1 MANLKDKIIERENKE
16 QTKKE
21 PKNSY
26 FNKIGSKRKI
36 EKDKQISVKV
46 NSETYEKFAVICSKE
61 GISRNSALNML
72 ISHYVRDNEY
82 LLEDKA

>member
-26 FNKIGSKRKI
+26 FNKIGGKRKV

-46 NSETYEKFAVICSKE
+46 NS
-61 GISRNSALNML
+61 
-72 ISHYVRDNEY
+72 
-82 LLEDKA
+82 